1 MQLVGAALME
11 MGLILICNAEIADG
25 QDFERL
31 WRRNERIRD
40 ARATKPSC

>member
-11 MGLILICNAEIADG
+11 MELILICNAEVVDG

-31 WRRNERIRD
+31 WRRNERIRV